1 MLYRITLV
9 FALALVCGLAA
20 EPAAFAWGSGGTGD
34 LTFDPAATRAC
45 YGPRRSVTRALR
57 WFGPWEEL
65 HVSWEAD
72 APGLSVAWW
81 RDEGDGGM
89 AYSAPHGYATSM
101 VPERVLAPEG
111 TASLFVF
118 GYAPAEGDEAQ
129 VEPGPGGAGRAE
141 PGHDGPV
148 HGGPVRSEP
157 GQVELA
163 QAEPP
168 VLVVERWTFER
179 AVFDM
184 DGPEE
189 ARLRVR
195 FEAPPA
201 VRVERLVTLPGAVLA
216 SATLF
221 HDRTTPRPEVSDPD
235 DARHGIGAP
244 RTLLLMLEGEPSVF
258 ALDLLP
264 RGDREPEALVR
275 IAGGSG
281 PQSVGDRLMAAD
293 ELRFRGTGS
302 HASFGQVTLVRAGEQ
317 NRGDVVVVRDRD
329 FDGVPDSV
337 RAVPLGWLEGLSL
350 VGADGW
356 PMGFDPDHPGLR

>member
-1 MLYRITLV
+1 MLRD
-9 FALALVCGLAA
+9 FALPLAWALSWALAV
-20 EPAAFAWGSGGTGD
+20 EPAAFAGGGGGTGD

-45 YGPRRSVTRALR
+45 YGPRHSVTRTLR
-57 WFGPWEEL
+57 WHGPWEEL
-65 HVSWEAD
+65 HVSWKAD

-101 VPERVLAPEG
+101 VTERVLTPEG

-118 GYAPAEGDEAQ
+118 GYASAEGDALRVEAGHG
-129 VEPGPGGAGRAE
+129 EAGQAGLLQGE
-141 PGHDGPV
+141 VG
-148 HGGPVRSEP
+148 HGGRV
-157 GQVELA
+157 
-163 QAEPP
+163 QAEPQ

-184 DGPEE
+184 VGPEE
-189 ARLRVR
+189 SRRGVR

-201 VRVERLVTLPGAVLA
+201 VRVERLVTLPGARLA
-216 SATLF
+216 SWTFF
-221 HDRTTPRPEVSDPD
+221 HDRTTPRPDVSDPD
-235 DARHGIGAP
+235 DARHGLGAP

-258 ALDLLP
+258 ALDLLL

-275 IAGGSG
+275 IAGRNGSA
-281 PQSVGDRLMAAD
+281 SVGEGLMAAD

-302 HASFGQVTLVRAGEQ
+302 HVSFGQVTLVRAGEQ

-350 VGADGW
+350 VGAGGW
-356 PMGFDPDHPGLR
+356 PMGFDPDHPELR